1 MKKYK
6 GILPGIL
13 ACVVIAIISKVLGK
27 FVPALGAATFAILLG
42 VLFGNTILDKKV
54 FSKGIKFSEKVLLAW
69 AIGLLGVILNLHEIL
84 SIGYKGVIFIV
95 IQMSLTLVSVYFIG
109 RKLGFGK
116 KFSLLMCAGNAIC
129 GSSAIAATSDAIE
142 ADSKDKGISVAIVN
156 LTGTILMFV
165 LPGITYLLYNNSL
178 MKSSA
183 MIGGILQSV
192 GQVVASGKMVSPQI
206 SEMATIFKII
216 RIMLLV
222 VVVLAIAKF
231 NSGHDKKEF
240 KHEEENIKKSKVSVP
255 WFIYLFFGLTI
266 LYTLGLIPQAVGN
279 GIHQVG
285 DILEIVAL
293 AAIGCSVKFKD
304 LIEQGPKAL
313 IYGGTVGVLQI
324 VFAII
329 LIMFLL

>member
-6 GILPGIL
+6 GILPG
-13 ACVVIAIISKVLGK
+13 VIACCIIAVISKVLGK
-27 FVPALGAATFAILLG
+27 FLPELGASTFAILLG
-42 VLFGNTILDKKV
+42 VLLGNTVLNKKV
-54 FSKGIKFSEKVLLAW
+54 YTKGIKFSEKVLLAW

-95 IQMSLTLVSVYFIG
+95 IQMALTLVSVYFIG

-116 KFSLLMCAGNAIC
+116 KFSLLMCAGNAVC

-142 ADSKDKGISVAIVN
+142 AESKDKGISVAIVN

-165 LPGITYLLYNNSL
+165 LPGLTYLLYKNGV
-178 MKSSA
+178 MQSSA

-192 GQVVASGKMVSPQI
+192 GQVVASGKMISPQI

-222 VVVLAIAKF
+222 VVVLLIAKF

-240 KHEEENIKKSKVSVP
+240 KHEEENIKNSKVSVP

-266 LYTLGLIPQAVGN
+266 LYTLGLIPEMMGSF
-279 GIHQVG
+279 IHKIG

-304 LIEQGPKAL
+304 LLEQGPKAL

-324 VFAII
+324 IFAII